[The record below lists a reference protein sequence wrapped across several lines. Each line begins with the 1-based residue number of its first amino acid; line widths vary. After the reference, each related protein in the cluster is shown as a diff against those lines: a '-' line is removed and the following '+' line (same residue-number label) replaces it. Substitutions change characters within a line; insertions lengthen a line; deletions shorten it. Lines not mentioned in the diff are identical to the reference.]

1 MGSQWTQH
9 VKIKEKEIVKARD
22 TNINDVRVFEV
33 QNDLIQVEIQ
43 LFQLAKLAKLVK
55 YIK

>member
-9 VKIKEKEIVKARD
+9 VKIKEKEIVKAGD
-22 TNINDVRVFEV
+22 TNINDVRVFQV